1 LIPVLI
7 STFRYLTLPM
17 LSDQSVKSWY
27 RGWFNSPYYHLLYE
41 KRDEQEAASFIEKL
55 IEKLNP
61 APDASM
67 LDIGCGK
74 GRHSKMLA
82 AKGFFVTGLD
92 ISEESIREA
101 RRSENDRLEFFVH
114 DMRLPFRIN
123 YYDYVF
129 NFFTS
134 FGYFNTEREH
144 NNAIKTFAQAL
155 KKDGTLVIDYLNV
168 YYTDSRLVKESET
181 TKNDVSFLIK
191 RWSDDHHF
199 YKNIVVTDPQSPS
212 KALSFTEKVAKFKIG
227 DFTEMLSYHGLQIQ
241 EVYGSYDFQPY
252 DLHIS
257 PRLIIFARK
266 K

>member
-1 LIPVLI
+1 LIYTI
-7 STFRYLTLPM
+7 RYLTLLM
-17 LSDQSVKSWY
+17 LSNQSVKSWY

-41 KRDEQEAASFIEKL
+41 KRDEQEAASFIENL
-55 IEKLNP
+55 IKRLNP
-61 APDASM
+61 ALTASM

-82 AKGFFVTGLD
+82 AKGFLVTGLD

-101 RRSENDRLEFFVH
+101 RHSENDHLEFFVH

-155 KKDGTLVIDYLNV
+155 KKGGTLVIDYLNV
-168 YYTDSRLVKESET
+168 HYTDSHLVKESEV

-199 YKNIVVTDPQSPS
+199 YKNIIVNDPQNLPNP
-212 KALSFTEKVAKFKIG
+212 LSYTEKVAKFKIG

-241 EVYGSYDFQPY
+241 EVFGSYDFQPY
-252 DLHIS
+252 DLHTS
-257 PRLIIFARK
+257 PRLILFAK
-266 K
+266 KL